1 MMKHKILWQEFLLVW
16 KCIHVTAW
24 VSWISLFLAYLRY
37 FGFFN
42 KLLSSMKLYTMHL
55 FSDSILNGVLI
66 VFETFIVPL
75 FSLTKRLN
83 IYDRKEIF
91 VTE

>member
-1 MMKHKILWQEFLLVW
+1 
-16 KCIHVTAW
+16 
-24 VSWISLFLAYLRY
+24 
-37 FGFFN
+37 
-42 KLLSSMKLYTMHL
+42 MKLYTMHL